1 MAWTIHYP
9 LVAAG
14 LAVSFLG
21 DFLATRRDLAVWVRQ
36 REREGEPWRERVE
49 PWGELLF
56 LGARVWFPLFGLIL
70 FVALVTETTDR
81 VVAVGIPD
89 PVAVVAYLAAL
100 WILFV
105 GPGVFLDR
113 LGKVA
118 TRRLVR
124 ALEPDLDRPARRFD
138 PAGTVGTALVPI
150 GSMAAGLGLVPL
162 VGCLPV
168 FGVGLGLVMLQLR
181 SRHRRRQLA
190 LLGFRFGAGPESG
203 AGIASR
209 REA

>member
-21 DFLATRRDLAVWVRQ
+21 DFLVTRRDLAAWMRQ

-49 PWGELLF
+49 PWGEILF
-56 LGARVWFPLFGLIL
+56 LGARSWFPLFGLIL
-70 FVALVTETTDR
+70 FVHLVTETMDR
-81 VVAVGIPD
+81 VVEVGIPD
-89 PVAVVAYLAAL
+89 PVAVAAYLAAL

-113 LGKVA
+113 LGTAA
-118 TRRLVR
+118 TTRLVR
-124 ALEPDLDRPARRFD
+124 ALERDLDRPALRFD

-150 GSMAAGLGLVPL
+150 GFMAAGLGLVPL

-168 FGVGLGLVMLQLR
+168 SGVGFGLVMLQLR
-181 SRHRRRQLA
+181 SRHRRRQLS
-190 LLGFRFGAGPESG
+190 LLGLRGGASQVAADPVAGP
-203 AGIASR
+203 
-209 REA
+209 